1 MNFSLNI
8 GLNVGDTLRHSE
20 AAVHAALA
28 IVFPNAQILRSHI
41 RRSIFGELTACVVLR
56 CPETTVENLPGRLD
70 FLCTHLEQEAVAAK
84 ANASVSRSALDGGT
98 STCFLC
104 GPGAL
109 NWNGGAFNEEAWL
122 KAVPE
127 NRPHADGEAVLIA
140 LSGTE
145 HSVRGYTIGFHA
157 FRAGGTIEGWFERQ
171 SDGTGGGLWLGGEGD
186 GTLSLLDYDGTYA
199 LPLPVLDFLR
209 TAGVNADR
217 SFE

>member
-41 RRSIFGELTACVVLR
+41 RRSIFGELTACVTLR

-70 FLCTHLEQEAVAAK
+70 FLCTHLEQEAIAAK
-84 ANASVSRSALDGGT
+84 AYGHE
-98 STCFLC
+98 FLC

-127 NRPHADGEAVLIA
+127 NRPHADGEAVLVA

-157 FRAGGTIEGWFERQ
+157 FRAGGLIDGWFEHQ
-171 SDGTGGGLWLGGEGD
+171 GDGTEGGLWLGGEGD

>member
-28 IVFPNAQILRSHI
+28 IVFPNAAILRSHI
-41 RRSIFGELTACVVLR
+41 RRSIFGELTACVTLR
-56 CPETTVENLPGRLD
+56 CAETTVENLPARLD
-70 FLCTHLEQEAVAAK
+70 FLCTHLEQEAIAAK
-84 ANASVSRSALDGGT
+84 ANGQT
-98 STCFLC
+98 FLC

-122 KAVPE
+122 AVVPE
-127 NRPHADGEAVLIA
+127 NRPHADGEAVLVA

-145 HSVRGYTIGFHA
+145 HAVRGYTVGFHA
-157 FRAGGTIEGWFERQ
+157 FKVGGTIDGWFERDA
-171 SDGTGGGLWLGGEGD
+171 DGTGGGLWLGGEGD
-186 GTLSLLDYDGTYA
+186 GTLSLLDYDGTCS
-199 LPLPVLDFLR
+199 LPAPVLDFLR

>member
-20 AAVHAALA
+20 AAVHVALA
-28 IVFPNAQILRSHI
+28 IVFPNAQILRSYI
-41 RRSIFGELTACVVLR
+41 RRSIFDELTACVALR
-56 CPETTVENLPGRLD
+56 CPETTAENLPGRLD
-70 FLCTHLEQEAVAAK
+70 FLCTHLEQEAIAAK
-84 ANASVSRSALDGGT
+84 LLGQG
-98 STCFLC
+98 FLC

-109 NWNGGAFNEEAWL
+109 NWNGGLFNEEAWL

-127 NRPHADGEAVLIA
+127 NRPHADGEAVAVA

-145 HSVRGYTIGFHA
+145 HSFRGYTIGFHA
-157 FRAGGTIEGWFERQ
+157 FNADGTIDGWFERDT
-171 SDGTGGGLWLGGEGD
+171 DGTGGGLWLGGEGD
-186 GTLSLLDYDGTYA
+186 TTLSLLDYDGTYA